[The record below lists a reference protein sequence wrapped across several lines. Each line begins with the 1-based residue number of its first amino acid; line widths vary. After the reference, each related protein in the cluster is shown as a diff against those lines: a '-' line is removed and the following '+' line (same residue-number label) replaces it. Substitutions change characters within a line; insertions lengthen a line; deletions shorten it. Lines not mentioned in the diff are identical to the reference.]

1 MITRASA
8 ATVGL
13 LVFVGMLLTGFLAG
27 NPFDTIIRRALLGL
41 GGGLM
46 LGYVAA
52 RLGRVIVHE
61 HFRQMVQADTDEAEA
76 EAATAEEP
84 NGQGSEDNTTKMNSE
99 NKEDRQDNREIGSPP
114 ADRSVS
120 TRAAQ
125 QAIQEAE

>member
-1 MITRASA
+1 
-8 ATVGL
+8 
-13 LVFVGMLLTGFLAG
+13 
-27 NPFDTIIRRALLGL
+27 
-41 GGGLM
+41 
-46 LGYVAA
+46 
-52 RLGRVIVHE
+52 VIVHE